1 MPFQCRFCRRSS
13 DFNAEL
19 KHIID
24 KGSLHLFVIT
34 VKTVGKNQEILL
46 PPETCGSGSSG
57 GMGSPQPPL
66 QSISADLREIS
77 KMTSPTPPP
86 PSTVPSTSV
95 LNGASTVDPVD
106 PESGGSQQAS
116 EDEAPLR
123 TSTLQNQTVKQA
135 KAKKKSKKIKKG
147 LGGGS
152 ALKASTKSSKKIIL
166 KAKKAKKVVKKMVLA
181 NKKAKK
187 AVNITIPAEES
198 ENSAPINGKNQLFL
212 MQLTFNSQFS
222 SSTFFGVF
230 CLAKFSSLGIQSLPI
245 LN

>member
-1 MPFQCRFCRRSS
+1 
-13 DFNAEL
+13 
-19 KHIID
+19 
-24 KGSLHLFVIT
+24 
-34 VKTVGKNQEILL
+34 
-46 PPETCGSGSSG
+46 
-57 GMGSPQPPL
+57 MGSPQPPL

-230 CLAKFSSLGIQSLPI
+230 CPAKFSSLGIQSLPI